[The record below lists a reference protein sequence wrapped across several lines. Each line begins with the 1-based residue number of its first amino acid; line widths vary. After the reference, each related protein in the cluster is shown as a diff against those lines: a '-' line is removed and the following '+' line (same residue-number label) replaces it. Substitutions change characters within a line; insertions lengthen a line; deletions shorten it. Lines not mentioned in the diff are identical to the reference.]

1 MNLQFIK
8 YFIVLAETKNF
19 TKAAE
24 KMYVVQSTFSSG
36 IKKLEEHLD
45 CQLFYRDKR
54 NVNLT
59 PEGSA
64 LLPKAK
70 KLLSQWNVIESE
82 FTNTDQKILHVG
94 ILNNIFFDAI
104 IPNFKSFQ
112 ELYSQYQVQI
122 TEENKDSLLEM
133 LQKEK
138 LDGVYIE
145 NEPIDENIFEN
156 KMVYEE
162 KLDVAL
168 PLNHPL
174 ALKNQL
180 NLKALNGLPFIER
193 CNCSLFNE
201 VEEAFTENDI
211 KTIPVF
217 KANNDDTV
225 TSLIS
230 SGIGISLLAKPSKP
244 VEGIKFIP
252 LNDADFKR
260 QIIFV
265 WKKDRISK
273 ALQNFL
279 SV

>member
-36 IKKLEEHLD
+36 IKKLEEYLG

-59 PEGSA
+59 PEGFA

-82 FTNTDQKILHVG
+82 FTITDQKILHVG

-122 TEENKDSLLEM
+122 TEENKDSLLAM

-138 LDGVYIE
+138 LDGIYIE

-180 NLKALNGLPFIER
+180 NLKSLNGLPFIER
-193 CNCSLFNE
+193 CNCPLFNE

>member
-8 YFIVLAETKNF
+8 YFIVLAEIKNF

-24 KMYVVQSTFSSG
+24 KMYVVQSTFSAG

-59 PEGSA
+59 PEGFA

-70 KLLSQWNVIESE
+70 KLLSQWNTIESE
-82 FTNTDQKILHVG
+82 FTNTDQKILQIG
-94 ILNNIFFDAI
+94 ILNNILFDAI

-112 ELYSQYQVQI
+112 ELYGQYQVQI
-122 TEENKDSLLEM
+122 TEENRDSLLEM
-133 LQKEK
+133 LEKEK
-138 LDGVYIE
+138 LDGIYIE
-145 NEPIDENIFEN
+145 NGSFDESIF
-156 KMVYEE
+156 KSRMVYKE

-168 PLNHPL
+168 PNNHPL
-174 ALKNQL
+174 AEKSQL
-180 NLKALNGLPFIER
+180 SLKALDGLPFIER
-193 CNCSLFNE
+193 CNCALFNE
-201 VEEAFTENDI
+201 VEEAFSENGI

-230 SGIGISLLAKPSKP
+230 SGIGISLLSKPSKP
-244 VEGIKFIP
+244 IEGIRFIP
-252 LNDADFKR
+252 LSDADFKR
-260 QIIFV
+260 QLIFV
-265 WKKDRISK
+265 WKKSHNSK